1 VAAIALVA
9 AQGCA
14 PSPAPAPSAAPTASP
29 SASKTAAPAPQ
40 RAMPGALS
48 PVLQR
53 RGDTQVRKMLPA
65 YPLVRRPAKADQYDD
80 YRAANPSVYNI
91 TASPA
96 SPIIA
101 PGEFEQKRAL
111 ALSWTGSFPDVVA
124 QIVQAAS
131 PVTEVWVLHY
141 GTQALSDFQSQMAA
155 RGVDTTGLHYL
166 NKPNDSIWVRDF
178 GPISVYDADTSSVGL
193 VDMRYYHQR
202 VYDDAVPYHMAAQ
215 FGLNRFAAPISYEGG
230 NFMADGRG
238 TCYASMGVLWYNGV
252 SETTIRQYFRDYLGC
267 YQLIILNPLDGEGT
281 AHLDMFAKLAND
293 HTVIL
298 GRYETWQDST
308 NAAVLEDNAD
318 ILSAVVLPDGG
329 GLDIVRMPMPSNGDG
344 NYRTY
349 VNSQFING
357 VNLVPV
363 YADDTQFEA
372 QALSIWQQTMPTWQ
386 HVPIDAS
393 ELITWAGAIH
403 CICMEVQDGTWQ
415 PFQSAPEDICT
426 TSACYPSS
434 TGGNAGCGT
443 VQVAGSCAGD
453 TAAWCDFGAV
463 QSDDCAAS
471 GQTCGWQPTQGH
483 YGCGT
488 GGACVPDCLGKA
500 CGPDGCGGSC
510 GTCGAGLICQGSACV
525 QDTQGC
531 GDVSGVGCCDGTTL
545 SYCNNQLTL
554 TTVDCPDGCGWSPND
569 GWYDC
574 GFSGSDP
581 SGTNP
586 LQCPGTC
593 APDCAGKVCGDDGC
607 GGSCGTCPAGSTC
620 DASGSCTSTCVPDCT
635 GKTCG
640 DDGCGGLC
648 GSCAPGMMCTA
659 AGTCELACV
668 PQCDGKVCGD
678 DGCGDV
684 CGICAGQSVCQAGQC
699 VSTCV
704 PSCAGK
710 ACGDDGC
717 GGVCGVCGQN
727 EYCDASN
734 QCVPTPTGDCG
745 DIPYEGVCQNGE
757 VVWCDDGTLQTTS
770 CSSGCCGWVIA
781 DGYYW
786 CYPTEWCPYCWDEC
800 QAGEHGCSVE
810 GTHAWTCGTKDGWPC
825 QVRDYQPCPGGCDDT
840 TGACATTCTPDCTGL
855 ECGDDGCG
863 GSCGTCAGGDVC
875 GPDGLCGPPACVP
888 DCTNKVCGDDGCGGN
903 CGDCQPDETCDAGQ
917 CVPGACVPAC
927 DGKECGPDGCG
938 GSCGACAA
946 GQLCTPQGTCD
957 TAPCVPVC
965 DGKTCGDDGC
975 GGSCGSC
982 PSGQTC
988 NAQGQC
994 EAGACVPACD
1004 GKTCGDDGCGGSC
1017 GSCPDGQTCNA
1028 QGQCEAG
1035 ACSPACDGK
1044 ACGDDG
1050 CGGSCGSCPSGQTCN
1065 AQGQCEAG
1073 ACVPACDGKACG
1085 DDGCGGSCGSCPT
1098 GQTCN
1103 AQGQC
1108 GAVAPGCGDLTADGV
1123 CEGTVV
1129 RWCENDTVQTFDCA
1143 DQGKTCGT
1151 VPGVGSTCVELC
1163 TPSCDGKNCGDD
1175 GCGGSCGACP
1185 PGQTCGDDGQCTAPA
1200 AEPGADA
1207 GSTGEPDASVG
1218 PSPDVTGGGEVS
1230 IGEPDVDGDGSEDG
1244 AKSSGCAG
1252 AGSAGSLPAGALG
1265 LLCVLWALVR
1275 RRGQP

>member
-1 VAAIALVA
+1 MARSRLLGAPPRPQGVAVPTALAAAALMLGA

-14 PSPAPAPSAAPTASP
+14 PSPTPQAPAQRPAPSTTMATSP
-29 SASKTAAPAPQ
+29 Q
-40 RAMPGALS
+40 QDMPGALS
-48 PVLQR
+48 PALQR
-53 RGDTQVRKMLPA
+53 PGSGVAGNTADGARAMLPA

-80 YRAANPSVYNI
+80 YRAANPSVFNI

-96 SPIIA
+96 SPVIA
-101 PGEFEQKRAL
+101 PGEFENKRAL

-131 PVTEVWVLHY
+131 PVADVWILHY

-155 RGVDTTGLHYL
+155 RGVDTSGLHFL
-166 NKPNDSIWVRDF
+166 NKPNDSIWMRDF
-178 GPISVYDADTSSVGL
+178 GPISVYDADTGSVAL
-193 VDMRYYHQR
+193 TDMRYYHQR
-202 VYDDAVPYHMAAQ
+202 VYDDAVPYHMATQ
-215 FGLNRFAAPISYEGG
+215 FGLNRFAAPLSYEGG

-252 SETTIRQYFRDYLGC
+252 SESTIRQYFRDYLGC

-281 AHLDMFAKLAND
+281 THIDMFAKLAND

-298 GRYETWQDST
+298 GQYQPGQDST
-308 NAAVLEDNAD
+308 NAAVLDDNAD
-318 ILSAVVLPDGG
+318 ILNAVVLPGGG
-329 GLDIVRMPMPSNGDG
+329 GLDVVRMPMPSNSDG

-363 YADDTQFEA
+363 YANDTQFES
-372 QALSIWQQTMPTWQ
+372 QALGIWQQTMPTWQ
-386 HVPIDAS
+386 HVPIDAD

-403 CICMEVQDGTWQ
+403 CICMEVQEGTWQ
-415 PFQSAPEDICT
+415 PFQSEPEDICT
-426 TSACYPSS
+426 SSTCYPSS
-434 TGGNAGCGT
+434 TGGNAGCGNVT
-443 VQVAGSCAGD
+443 VAGSCAGSS
-453 TAAWCDFGAV
+453 AAWCDFGAV
-463 QSDDCAAS
+463 QTADCAAT
-471 GQTCGWQPTQGH
+471 GQSCGWQADGGH
-483 YGCGT
+483 YGCGA

-510 GTCGAGLICQGSACV
+510 GTCGAGLLCQGSTCV

-531 GDVSGVGCCDGTTL
+531 GDISGVGCCDGTTL

-554 TTVDCPDGCGWSPND
+554 TTVDCPTGCGWSPTD

-574 GFSGSDP
+574 GFSGADP
-581 SGTNP
+581 GGTNP

-593 APDCAGKVCGDDGC
+593 APDCVGKTCGDDGC

-620 DASGSCTSTCVPDCT
+620 GAGGACESTCVADCT

-648 GSCAPGMMCTA
+648 GSCAPGMTCTA
-659 AGTCELACV
+659 AGTCEMACV
-668 PQCDGKVCGD
+668 PQCAGKACGD

-684 CGICAGQSVCQAGQC
+684 CGICGGQSVCQAGQC

-745 DIPYEGVCQNGE
+745 AVPNEGVCQDDE
-757 VVWCDDGTLQTTS
+757 VVWCDSGTLQTTT

-781 DGYYW
+781 DGHYW
-786 CYPTEWCPYCWDEC
+786 CYPSSWCPYCWDEC

-840 TGACATTCTPDCTGL
+840 TGACAATCTPDCTGKA
-855 ECGDDGCG
+855 CGDDGCG
-863 GSCGTCAGGDVC
+863 GSCGSCQAGDVC
-875 GPDGLCGPPACVP
+875 GADGQCGPAPCVA
-888 DCTNKVCGDDGCGGN
+888 DCTGKACGDDGCGGN

-927 DGKECGPDGCG
+927 AGKECGPDGCG

-946 GQLCTPQGTCD
+946 GLLCTPQGACG

-965 DGKTCGDDGC
+965 DGKACGDDGC
-975 GGSCGSC
+975 GGSCGAC
-982 PSGQTC
+982 ATGQTC

-994 EAGACVPACD
+994 EAD
-1004 GKTCGDDGCGGSC
+1004 TC
-1017 GSCPDGQTCNA
+1017 T
-1028 QGQCEAG
+1028 
-1035 ACSPACDGK
+1035 PACDGK

-1050 CGGSCGSCPSGQTCN
+1050 CGGSCGACATGQTCN
-1065 AQGQCEAG
+1065 AQGQCEA
-1073 ACVPACDGKACG
+1073 V
-1085 DDGCGGSCGSCPT
+1085 
-1098 GQTCN
+1098 
-1103 AQGQC
+1103 AQ
-1108 GAVAPGCGDLTADGV
+1108 GCGDLTAEGL

-1129 RWCENDTVQTFDCA
+1129 RWCDNDTVQTFDCA

-1151 VPGVGSTCVELC
+1151 VPGVGSTCVDVC
-1163 TPSCDGKNCGDD
+1163 TPACDGKTCGDD

-1185 PGQTCGDDGQCTAPA
+1185 PGQQCGDDGQCAAPA
-1200 AEPGADA
+1200 AEPNPEPTQDG
-1207 GSTGEPDASVG
+1207 GSTTGPDASVG
-1218 PSPDVTGGGEVS
+1218 PQPEVTGGGEVG
-1230 IGEPDVDGDGSEDG
+1230 IGEPDVGGDGDHKG

-1252 AGSAGSLPAGALG
+1252 AGTSGSMPAGALALA
-1265 LLCVLWALVR
+1265 LLLWALVR
-1275 RRGQP
+1275 RRGQA